1 VKKPTLR
8 WVGIQLGLWVYVGAV
23 AVGLIFLLKDDRVSA
38 VIAGLVFAGVILF
51 SKYVLGF
58 GFLSAPMLFL
68 AGLGLFHLGL
78 VVPWALGLYDTSEVW
93 WFRREELGPPLGLVT
108 LAFLGLQ
115 LGVIVGLRRRIV
127 GGGNQNGTRA
137 RFLQDGPLFWGGLIL
152 LAVGL
157 IAYSAGLY
165 QIFGWDFFSYAYG
178 ETFSVLR
185 QADTRLI
192 YFGVLVVP
200 IGIYLAIAGASPTR
214 LRVVLVLIAIWGM
227 WQLFAG
233 VRSRAFIVGL
243 MALYLLAKKG
253 VRLPRVSYPVMIALA
268 LVIIPAV
275 QIMRS
280 EVASRRLQLQALT
293 LRDLNPL
300 NGIAEMGRSIWPLVG
315 TYRLAETDGH
325 RHGRTYLYT
334 LSKVV
339 PGLPSLVYSGER
351 LSSVTDELLPSRWF
365 VAATQ
370 PEVARL
376 NLGPA
381 FSAVAEAY
389 LNFGFPG
396 VGVIF
401 FALGYF
407 LVYLEQMRLKNPY
420 VLAAQATILGPVLW
434 SVRSDSYALGRP
446 IVWGLAYIL
455 VVWLVFVRSRRGAP
469 MVAGSRASSRGPG
482 LGPARSA
489 LPGQATCGRSGSS
502 TVPAQSD

>member
-1 VKKPTLR
+1 MKKPTLR
-8 WVGIQLGLWVYVGAV
+8 WVGIQLGLWVYVGSA
-23 AVGLIFLLKDDRVSA
+23 AVGLIFLLKEDRASA

-58 GFLSAPMLFL
+58 GFLSAPILYF

-115 LGVIVGLRRRIV
+115 LGAIVGMRRRIV
-127 GGGNQNGTRA
+127 GGGKQNATWA
-137 RFLQDGPLFWGGLIL
+137 KHLQDGPLFWGGLIL

-157 IAYSAGLY
+157 IAYSAGM
-165 QIFGWDFFSYAYG
+165 QRVFGWGFFSLTYSELLPILG
-178 ETFSVLR
+178 E
-185 QADTRLI
+185 ADTRLI
-192 YFGVLVVP
+192 YFGVLFVP
-200 IGIYLAIAGASPTR
+200 IGIYLAMAGASPTR
-214 LRVVLVLIAIWGM
+214 LKLVLLFVGIWGM

-233 VRSRAFIVGL
+233 VRNRAFIVGL
-243 MALYLLAKKG
+243 TALYLLAKKG

-268 LVIIPAV
+268 LLIFPAV
-275 QIMRS
+275 KIMRS
-280 EVASRRLQLQALT
+280 EVASRRLHLQALT

-300 NGIAEMGRSIWPLVG
+300 NGIAEMGGSIWPLVG
-315 TYRLAETDGH
+315 TYRLADAGGL

-334 LSKVV
+334 LSKVI

-351 LSSVTDELLPSRWF
+351 LSSVTDELLPSGWF
-365 VAATQ
+365 VTTTQ
-370 PEVARL
+370 PAAARL

-381 FSAVAEAY
+381 FSPVAEAY

-401 FALGYF
+401 LALGYF

-420 VLAAQATILGPVLW
+420 VLAAQATILGPLLW
-434 SVRSDSYALGRP
+434 SVRSDSYVLGRP

-469 MVAGSRASSRGPG
+469 MVAGSRASSRGSG

>member
-1 VKKPTLR
+1 
-8 WVGIQLGLWVYVGAV
+8 
-23 AVGLIFLLKDDRVSA
+23 
-38 VIAGLVFAGVILF
+38 
-51 SKYVLGF
+51 
-58 GFLSAPMLFL
+58 
-68 AGLGLFHLGL
+68 
-78 VVPWALGLYDTSEVW
+78 
-93 WFRREELGPPLGLVT
+93 
-108 LAFLGLQ
+108 
-115 LGVIVGLRRRIV
+115 
-127 GGGNQNGTRA
+127 
-137 RFLQDGPLFWGGLIL
+137 
-152 LAVGL
+152 
-157 IAYSAGLY
+157 
-165 QIFGWDFFSYAYG
+165 
-178 ETFSVLR
+178 
-185 QADTRLI
+185 LI

-200 IGIYLAIAGASPTR
+200 IGIYLAMAGASPTR

-243 MALYLLAKKG
+243 TALYLLAKKG

-268 LVIIPAV
+268 LLIIPAV
-275 QIMRS
+275 QIMRN
-280 EVASRRLQLQALT
+280 EVASRRLHLQALT

-315 TYRLAETDGH
+315 TYRLAETDGL
-325 RHGRTYLYT
+325 RQGRTYLYT

-339 PGLPSLVYSGER
+339 PGLPSPLGP
-351 LSSVTDELLPSRWF
+351 DETMSLTRFDLLPSRWF
-365 VAATQ
+365 VATTQ
-370 PEVARL
+370 PAAARL

-407 LVYLEQMRLKNPY
+407 LVNLEQMRLKNPY
-420 VLAAQATILGPVLW
+420 VLAAQATILGPLLW
-434 SVRSDSYALGRP
+434 SVRSDSYVLGRP

-469 MVAGSRASSRGPG
+469 MVAGSRASSPGSG